1 MESDEKE
8 AVNKQLKYATKSKG
22 RKENQNLEN

>member
-8 AVNKQLKYATKSKG
+8 AVNKQLKYATKPKG
-22 RKENQNLEN
+22 RKENQNSEN